1 MKEETKSLVNEN
13 VESLIKENDML
24 KKKVLELEKENTYLW
39 QMLEEKSNSEKAVGQ
54 AIEAMLQEAIE
65 EQYLKSLKPIGDA

>member
-1 MKEETKSLVNEN
+1 MKEETKSLINEN

-24 KKKVLELEKENTYLW
+24 KKKVLELEEENTYLW

-65 EQYLKSLKPIGDA
+65 EQYLKNLKPIGDA